1 MTRTFVII
9 DGSSLIHR
17 AFYALP
23 LLTTQSGYY
32 TNAVYGF
39 TTMLM
44 RLITDVNPDIVAVA
58 FDKGRITFR
67 NDAFADYKAQRKP
80 TPSELSQQ
88 FPLVKEL
95 LSAFGI
101 TAIEQAGYEADD
113 IIGTLATKAANSGYK
128 VIIVTGDKDALQ
140 LINSNVKVMLTRKGI
155 SEIEL
160 VDTEAFTNKYGFPP
174 KRLIDLKG
182 LMGDSSDN
190 IPGVPGIGEKTAC
203 KLLQQFHSVE
213 EVLHNID
220 QVSGNKLKEKLREYS
235 QMAILSKQ
243 LATIFCEMPLIFIPD
258 EYKMNPDYQKIQ
270 DILHRLEF
278 KSLASRL
285 PAIFSSELPTEIVQ
299 QRSTP
304 IDCQVAENRQDV
316 QKVIDKIKSDKTM
329 LCYPIVSNKAYSPDL
344 HGMAV
349 YIEPGYMYI
358 AADISGWDSLLE
370 LLANEDIGK
379 ITYNAKVLANA
390 ARRLGVELKGIRF
403 DVLIAAYLLDP
414 IAPEYSLAKIG
425 EKYLQGNIFNT
436 DNEHDEAQMASVAV
450 EYINLLYPVLQEAL
464 ACNGLTLLNEEMELP
479 LVNVLSGMESAGI
492 CVDMEKLDAIRQE
505 ILGRVEYLLSEIYR
519 LSGRKFNVNS
529 TKQLGTVLFDELKL
543 PALKKTKTG
552 YSTDAEVLEM
562 LSGQHAVIDYLLEYR
577 MLTKLQTTY
586 LEGMRS
592 LIDSATRRIYTSFN
606 QTVTATGRL
615 SSSDPNLQNIPV
627 RTEAGK
633 KIRELF
639 VPGEGYKY
647 IMSADYSQIELR
659 LLAHMSQ
666 DSNLLEAFNHNQDVH
681 TRTAAE
687 VFGVPIHEVSS
698 EMRARAKAVNF
709 GIIYGISDYGLSRDL
724 KISRKEAAQYIEN
737 YFGKYQGVRDY
748 IERIVSQA
756 KQQGYVTTLFGR
768 KRYLPDINS
777 SNFNRRSF
785 AERTAMNTP
794 IQGTAADVIK
804 KAMIDVYYLLKHK
817 GLQSRLLLQ
826 VHDELV
832 LEVAEQ
838 EETVVADLVKSS
850 MENVVSLSVPL
861 LVDIKFGDN
870 WAQAK

>member
-1 MTRTFVII
+1 MARTFVII

-39 TTMLM
+39 TTMLI
-44 RLITDVNPDIVAVA
+44 RLITDVDPEMIVVA

-88 FPLVKEL
+88 FPLAKEL

-101 TAIEQAGYEADD
+101 TSIEHEGYEADD
-113 IIGTLATKAANSGYK
+113 IIGTLATKAATSGYE

-140 LINSNVKVMLTRKGI
+140 LIGPSVKVMLTRKGI

-160 VDTEAFTNKYGFPP
+160 VDTAAFTNKYGFPP
-174 KRLIDLKG
+174 QRLIDLKG

-190 IPGVPGIGEKTAC
+190 IPGVPGVGEKTAC
-203 KLLQQFHSVE
+203 KLIQEFQSLEH
-213 EVLHNID
+213 VLENID
-220 QVSGNKLKEKLREYS
+220 KVSGNKLREKLRENA
-235 QMAILSKQ
+235 QLAVLSKQ
-243 LATIFCEMPLIFIPD
+243 LATIFCDMPLNFTP
-258 EYKMNPDYQKIQ
+258 EAYTMNPDYHQIQ
-270 DILHRLEF
+270 EVLQRLEF

-285 PAIFSSELPTEIVQ
+285 PAVLSPTQPAENVYQ
-299 QRSTP
+299 QSTS
-304 IDCQVAENRQDV
+304 INCKIAENRQDV
-316 QKVIDKIKSDKTM
+316 QAIIDKIKANKTM
-329 LCYPIVSNKAYSPDL
+329 ICYPIAGNKPYSPDL
-344 HGMAV
+344 YGMAV
-349 YIEPGYMYI
+349 YTDSGCMYI
-358 AADISGWDSLLE
+358 TSEIGGWNFLLDLLADEDIS
-370 LLANEDIGK
+370 K

-390 ARRLGVELKGIRF
+390 ARGLGVELKGLRF

-414 IAPEYSLAKIG
+414 TAAEYPLEVIG
-425 EKYLQGNIFNT
+425 EKYLQNIKFDSS
-436 DNEHDEAQMASVAV
+436 DNNEANVASIAA
-450 EYINLLYPVLQEAL
+450 EYINLLYPVLREAL
-464 ACNGLTLLNEEMELP
+464 ANNGLMSLNDDLELP
-479 LVNVLSGMESAGI
+479 LVNVLSGMESVGI
-492 CVDMEKLDAIRQE
+492 RVDIEKLNTFRLE
-505 ILGRVEYLLSEIYR
+505 ILDRVECLLAEIYN
-519 LSGRKFNVNS
+519 LSGREFNVNS
-529 TKQLGTVLFDELKL
+529 TKQLGAVLFDDLKL
-543 PALKKTKTG
+543 PSIKKTKTG
-552 YSTDAEVLEM
+552 YSTNAEVLEM
-562 LSGQHAVIDYLLEYR
+562 LSGMHPIIDYLLEYR

-586 LEGMRS
+586 LEGMRH
-592 LIDSATRRIYTSFN
+592 LVDSTTGRIHTSFN

-627 RTEAGK
+627 RTETGK
-633 KIRELF
+633 KIRKLF
-639 VPGEGYKY
+639 VPGDDFKY

-666 DSNLLEAFNHNQDVH
+666 DINLLEAFNHNQDVH

-687 VFGVPIHEVSS
+687 VFDVPIQEVSS
-698 EMRARAKAVNF
+698 DMRARAKAVNF

-724 KISRKEAAQYIEN
+724 KISRKEAAQYIDN
-737 YFGKYQGVRDY
+737 YFRKYQGVRDY
-748 IERIVSQA
+748 IDKVVGQA
-756 KQQGYVTTLFGR
+756 KQQGYVTTMFGR

-804 KAMIDVYYLLKHK
+804 KAMINVFYLLKHK
-817 GLQSRLLLQ
+817 SLQSRLLLQ

-832 LEVAEQ
+832 LEVV
-838 EETVVADLVKSS
+838 EEELTVVADLVKLS
-850 MENVVSLSVPL
+850 MENVVNLSVPL
-861 LVDIKFGDN
+861 LVDVKIGDN